1 MAVVVMVLSF
11 VVMLLLTAPVAF
23 AIGVAATIGLLIADA
38 APLLIIPQRFF
49 SGADSFVLLAIP
61 LFILA
66 GALMET
72 GGISLRLVELARLL
86 VGHMRGGLGMAVVVA
101 EMFFSGISGST
112 VADVSAIGALM
123 VPSLIRIGFKPD
135 RAVAIISASSAMGIL
150 IPPCLIMVV
159 IAQIAGISVGAL
171 FLAGFVPAIVLAV
184 ALMILIYIQA
194 RREGIGGTA
203 RASWAE
209 AGGAFR
215 RALIPLMMPVIVFGA
230 ILGGIAD
237 PTEAA
242 VLAVAY
248 AFVVGVFVYKEIRWS
263 QLPKIFIDS
272 AVISGVVIFMVGAAS
287 SFSWILAY
295 EHVPEKLAQL
305 MLAVSSAPIVFYIL
319 SITIFTLL
327 AAVLEGLPAIII
339 CLPIFLPIAIK
350 FGIDP
355 LHYSIVV
362 VAATGLGL
370 FLPPVGIGL
379 YIACSFANLSADKT
393 FRSDAALHG
402 GARGGNCGPDD
413 VPLAH
418 PCCPTAGFWL
428 IL

>member
-1 MAVVVMVLSF
+1 MAVTAMVASF

-23 AIGVAATIGLLIADA
+23 AIGVAASIGLLIADA

-49 SGADSFVLLAIP
+49 AGANSFVLLAIP

-86 VGHMRGGLGMAVVVA
+86 VGHIRGGLGMAVVVA

-171 FLAGFVPAIVLAV
+171 FLAGFVPATVLAA
-184 ALMILIYIQA
+184 ALMILIYVQA

-209 AGGAFR
+209 TARAFR
-215 RALIPLMMPVIVFGA
+215 SAIIPLMMPVIVFGA

-263 QLPKIFIDS
+263 QLPQIFINS

-295 EHVPEKLAQL
+295 EHVPEQLAQIML
-305 MLAVSSAPIVFYIL
+305 MVSSSPIVFYVL

-339 CLPIFLPIAIK
+339 CLPIFLPIAVK

-379 YIACSFANLSADKT
+379 YIACSFANLSADQT
-393 FRSDAALHG
+393 FRAMLPYTAVLSAGILVLMLF
-402 GARGGNCGPDD
+402 PWLTLV
-413 VPLAH
+413 VPRLVF
-418 PCCPTAGFWL
+418 G
-428 IL
+428 